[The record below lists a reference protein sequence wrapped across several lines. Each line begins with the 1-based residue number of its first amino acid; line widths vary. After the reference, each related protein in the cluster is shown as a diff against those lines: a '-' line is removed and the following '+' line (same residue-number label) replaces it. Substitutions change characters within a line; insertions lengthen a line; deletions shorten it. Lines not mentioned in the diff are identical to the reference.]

1 MERTIHH
8 GRNVKRFREML
19 GIKQETLAFELGDD
33 WNQRRVSLLEGKE
46 LIESDSLEKIADALK
61 VPADA
66 IRNFDE
72 EAAVNIIANTFHKE
86 VNAFNNNYH
95 CTFNPIDKIV
105 ELYNEKIELYERL
118 LRNKDEVITALNKIN
133 NPQTTVQS
141 E

>member
-33 WNQRRVSLLEGKE
+33 WSQRRISLLEGKDV
-46 LIESDSLEKIADALK
+46 IESESLEKIADALK

-86 VNAFNNNYH
+86 VNAFNKNYH

-105 ELYNEKIELYERL
+105 QLYDEKIELYERL
-118 LRNKDEVITALNKIN
+118 LRNKDEVITALN
-133 NPQTTVQS
+133 T